1 MYGWGGDGWGIGGW
15 IAMAVL
21 MVLFW
26 GGVVTVIVVLL
37 RRPHSDQGT
46 PGIRSSYHEA
56 ERILNERFARGEIDE
71 TEYIARRAVLRQPG

>member
-1 MYGWGGDGWGIGGW
+1 MYGWGGDGWGIAGW

>member
-26 GGVVTVIVVLL
+26 RGVVTVIVVLL

>member
-1 MYGWGGDGWGIGGW
+1 MYGWDGDGWGIGGW
-15 IAMAVL
+15 IAMTVL

-26 GGVVTVIVVLL
+26 GGVVTIVVVLL
-37 RRPHSDQGT
+37 RRPHSDQRMTGML
-46 PGIRSSYHEA
+46 PPHHEA